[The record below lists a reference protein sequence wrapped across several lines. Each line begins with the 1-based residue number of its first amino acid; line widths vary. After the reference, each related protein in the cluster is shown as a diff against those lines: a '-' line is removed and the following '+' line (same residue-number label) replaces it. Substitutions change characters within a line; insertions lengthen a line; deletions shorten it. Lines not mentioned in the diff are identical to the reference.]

1 VARWQECPPY
11 EGLMDGGVPAAR
23 HDFIHLVFDVQLKLL
38 EALLLKLVLAR
49 NMRLGFYLL
58 YLVLQMRML
67 LGQFSKLLICG
78 KQMRFEFFFLRVI
91 LHERY
96 LLY

>member
-1 VARWQECPPY
+1 
-11 EGLMDGGVPAAR
+11 MDGCVTSVR
-23 HDFIHLVFDVQLKLL
+23 QDFIHLIFYMQFKFF

-49 NMRLGFYLL
+49 NMRLGFYFL

-67 LGQFSKLLICG
+67 LGQFPELLIG
-78 KQMRFEFFFLRVI
+78 GEQMRPKFFFLRVI